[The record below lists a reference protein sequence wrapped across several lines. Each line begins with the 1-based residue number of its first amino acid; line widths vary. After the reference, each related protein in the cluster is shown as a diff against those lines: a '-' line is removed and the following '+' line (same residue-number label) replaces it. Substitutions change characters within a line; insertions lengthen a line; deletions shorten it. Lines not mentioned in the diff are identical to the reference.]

1 MLTNNE
7 SPGSRIVTAKGAML
21 VDSGKLGRPADAD
34 AETIFDPNYWQVR
47 GEIARAARGRG
58 ATWFIASQRNE
69 WALRHYRR
77 GGLITPL
84 LSADRYLWVGEP
96 GVRSFAEWRLLA
108 ALRARGLPVP
118 EPIAARYEREG
129 PTYRCDLIM
138 RRILGVEPLSVVLAA
153 RRLDVGEWRAIGTTI
168 ARFHAA
174 GVDHADLN
182 AHNILLGTGAI
193 SLVDFDRGRVR
204 PGGSWRETN
213 LRRLRR
219 SLRKISAGLPPG
231 HYSPSDWDALLAG
244 YRHAPAL

>member
-1 MLTNNE
+1 MVTNLE

-21 VDSGKLGRPADAD
+21 VDALKLGRPADAA
-34 AETIFDPNYWQVR
+34 AETIFDPHYWRAR
-47 GEIARAARGRG
+47 GEIARASRGRG
-58 ATWFIASQRNE
+58 ATWFISSERDQ

-84 LSADRYLWVGEP
+84 LSADRYWWVGEP
-96 GVRSFAEWRLLA
+96 GVRAFAEWRLLA

-129 PTYRCDLIM
+129 RTYRCDLIM
-138 RRILGVEPLSVVLAA
+138 GRILGVDPLSIVLAA
-153 RRLDVGEWRAIGTTI
+153 QPLELGEWRAIGATI

-182 AHNILLGTGAI
+182 AHNILLGGGTV
-193 SLVDFDRGRVR
+193 SLVDFDRGRLR
-204 PGGSWRETN
+204 PKGAWQSGN

-231 HYSPSDWDALLAG
+231 RYSPRVWEALVDG
-244 YRHAPAL
+244 YRHANAL